1 MINTTAPSANQISE
15 EIARNLMILTNA
27 FYAEWIEGEIHKDFP
42 SISVLHATSFHMW
55 QYGQI
60 KPQFLARAAL
70 IEPQARKGK
79 KDVYSIGSHMYIAES
94 RLEIDSYRDAP
105 IFQQMMDELA
115 SQNFKQLVMIKE
127 KRTIRKVMECM
138 TYGNADGGAPAE
150 KQNPFA
156 HADNLLTFLADD
168 GLNSENIT
176 AQQSTDPKVVLEG
189 AKNVPVVLETT
200 AVTLTVGDNATKATE
215 LKASQIDGEKLIEDL
230 FNLRSQYMSRTE
242 RQLIKPAKKPLGVV
256 RVPRQVLDALRRV
269 RDLGNADFT
278 SVNTD
283 LMTKYP
289 EALGVAG
296 FTIIPADESF
306 AIFEQA
312 DSGSY
317 HALPVNATPAVIDY
331 TAKPFKDGTEGYFCF
346 AFAYTSDALVH
357 AEVMPI
363 QFRLF
368 QTPQQQSM
376 TQYFQASNDTVIVE
390 PGQVCGLV
398 VKPAV

>member
-1 MINTTAPSANQISE
+1 MVNITAPAANQISE

-27 FYAEWIEGEIHKDFP
+27 FYAEWIEGELHKDFP

-115 SQNFKQLVMIKE
+115 SQNFKQLMMIKE
-127 KRTIRKVMECM
+127 KRTVRKVMECM
-138 TYGNADGGAPAE
+138 TYGDFDDADA
-150 KQNPFA
+150 NPFSNA
-156 HADNLLTFLADD
+156 ANALHFIADD
-168 GLNSENIT
+168 GLNSANLPAEALSSN
-176 AQQSTDPKVVLEG
+176 PNYVLEG
-189 AKNVPVVLETT
+189 AKTVPVVKEST
-200 AVTLTVGDNATKATE
+200 AVTLTTGDNATNALE
-215 LKASQIDGEKLIEDL
+215 LKASHIDGDKLIQDL
-230 FNLRSQYMSRTE
+230 FDLRSSYMSRTE

-256 RVPRQVLDALRRV
+256 RVPRQVLDALRTV
-269 RDLGNADFT
+269 ANLGNADFT

-283 LMTKYP
+283 LLTKYP

-296 FTIIPADESF
+296 FTIVPADETF

-312 DSGSY
+312 DTGAY
-317 HALPVNATPAVIDY
+317 HNLPVNATPAVIDY
-331 TAKPFKDGTEGYFCF
+331 SKVAFTDGTDGYFCF
-346 AFAYTSDALVH
+346 AFAYTTDALVH

-376 TQYFQASNDTVIVE
+376 TQYFQSSNDTVIIE
-390 PGQVCGLV
+390 PGQVTGLV
-398 VKPAV
+398 TKPAV